1 MQAIILAAGM
11 GKRLGKLTN
20 SDTKCMLEVN
30 GVKLID
36 RALEALEHAG
46 ITKLC
51 IVIGYKGS
59 RVQEYLGIRRGA
71 IDISYVE
78 NSDYSRTNNIYSLL
92 LASEFLTS
100 DDTILLESD
109 LIFEKEVIKDLVED
123 PRENVVLV
131 DKFQTWMDGTVI
143 SFNGE
148 GVVDK
153 FYSKKEQA
161 SLVIQ
166 DYYKTVNIYK
176 FSAKFSKDTYVPF
189 LESYCKSVG
198 LNEYYESV
206 LSTIANLN
214 QENLFAREIS
224 PRIWHEIDDVL
235 DHSNAETMF
244 AEDSNLHK
252 AYSKRYG
259 GYWRFP
265 KLKDYCYLVN
275 PYFPTARFNEILKAE
290 FETLLSEY
298 PSGLS
303 VIESAAANLFKIDP
317 SYITVGNGASELIV
331 ALSESLSK
339 SKVGFFNPSFDEYS
353 ARFSRHKLQ
362 PVDAFNFS
370 HERLVQELINL
381 SKSCDFIVLVNPD
394 NPTGR
399 FVAPEKIL
407 GILDTLNQNNCTLIL
422 DESFVDFSE
431 LFEHGTVLSDNVFQK
446 YPNLIVIKSISKSYG
461 VAGIRL
467 GVLATSNQVIL
478 QGVRKQLP
486 VWNINS
492 FAEKFL
498 QKITYFQS
506 DYWNSCRKLAD
517 ARSEFSRELKSS
529 GVRVW
534 ESGANFLML
543 EMDEQIDLES
553 FANYMIRRN
562 FLIKTLTGKS
572 GMPNGNFIR
581 VAVKTKEENHEFV
594 EELQNFLSV
603 ISSDPQLS

>member
-11 GKRLGKLTN
+11 GKRLGKLTE
-20 SDTKCMLEVN
+20 SDTMCMLEVN
-30 GVKLID
+30 GIKLID
-36 RALEALEHAG
+36 RALEALEEAG

-59 RVQEYLGIRRGA
+59 RVQSYLGNRWGS

-78 NSDYSRTNNIYSLL
+78 NSDYAKTNNIYSLL
-92 LASEFLTS
+92 LASDFLKS

-109 LIFEKEVIKDLVED
+109 LIFEKEVIKELVED
-123 PRENVVLV
+123 PRENIVLV

-143 SFNGE
+143 SFNEE
-148 GVVDK
+148 GIVNK
-153 FYSKKEQA
+153 FYSKKEQ
-161 SLVIQ
+161 SNLVIE
-166 DYYKTVNIYK
+166 DFYKTVNIYK
-176 FSAKFSKDTYVPF
+176 FSAKFSKYTYAPF

-206 LSTIANLN
+206 LSTIASLN

-235 DHSNAETMF
+235 DHATAETMF
-244 AEDSNLHK
+244 AKEENLHK
-252 AYSKRYG
+252 AYSRRFG

-275 PYFPTARFNEILKAE
+275 PYFPTERFNEVLKAE
-290 FETLLSEY
+290 FNTLLSEY

-303 VIESAAANLFKIDP
+303 VIESAAANLFQIDP
-317 SYITVGNGASELIV
+317 SLITVGNGASELII
-331 ALSESLSK
+331 ALSECLQISN
-339 SKVGFFNPSFDEYS
+339 VGYFNPSFDEYS
-353 ARFSRHKLQ
+353 ARFARHKLQ
-362 PVDAFNFS
+362 SVNTFNLT
-370 HERLVQELINL
+370 HEQLLQELINL
-381 SKSCDFIVLVNPD
+381 SKSCDYIVLVNPD

-399 FVAPEKIL
+399 FVNPNEIL
-407 GILDTLNQNNCTLIL
+407 GVLGELKLNNCTLIL

-431 LFEHGTVLSDNVFQK
+431 LFELGTVLRDQIFQQ
-446 YPNLIVIKSISKSYG
+446 YSNLIVIKSISKSYG

-467 GVLATSNQVIL
+467 GVLATSNKEIL
-478 QGVRKQLP
+478 EGVRKKLP

-506 DYWNSCRKLAD
+506 DYWQSCRKLSD
-517 ARSEFSRELKSS
+517 AREDFSRELRNS

-534 ESGANFLML
+534 DSASNFLML
-543 EMDEQIDLES
+543 EMNNLFDLDG
-553 FANYMIRRN
+553 FANYMIGKN
-562 FLIKTLTGKS
+562 FLIKTLTEKPGIPK
-572 GMPNGNFIR
+572 GNFLR
-581 VAVKTKEENHEFV
+581 VAVKSEEENREFV
-594 EELQNFLSV
+594 QELRKYQSTFNSDHRLS
-603 ISSDPQLS
+603 